1 MEQIIGVLRKIV
13 CIPIWIYQYLFSP
26 ILTPCCRFYP
36 SCSNY
41 AIHAITHHGIYKGL
55 WLAFCR
61 ILRCHPW
68 SDGGHDPVLPHSP
81 NKENF

>member
-1 MEQIIGVLRKIV
+1 MEQIIGILRKIV
-13 CIPIWIYQYLFSP
+13 CIPIWIYQYLLSP

-41 AIHAITHHGIYKGL
+41 AIHAITYHGIYKGL

-68 SDGGHDPVLPHSP
+68 SDGGYDPVLPHSP